1 MTTIQLIGFLI
12 VFSFYG
18 SYFAKQRLQRTQGIS
33 TDRLGRGNKPKKTLV
48 IEVSLKITTFSMAGV
63 QLGSIMMDTRWLS
76 FISSNA
82 LRYTGIAAALAGTM
96 IFIVAMATMRNSW
109 RAGVDASQKTELVTD
124 GLYRFSRNPAFL
136 GFNLFYL
143 GITLA
148 FCNPVSLLFFVLC
161 AALLHLQIV
170 EEEKFLTSAFGGAYL
185 QYRKHTGRYV
195 TLFLRQASTRS

>member
-1 MTTIQLIGFLI
+1 MTIIQLAGLLI
-12 VFSFYG
+12 VLSFYG
-18 SYFAKQRLQRTQGIS
+18 SYFAKQRLQRTLGIS

-63 QLGSIMMDTRWLS
+63 QLGSIVMDTRWIS

-96 IFIVAMATMRNSW
+96 IFIAAMATMKNSW
-109 RAGVDASQKTELVTD
+109 RAGVDAAQKTELVTD

-136 GFNLFYL
+136 GFDLFYL

-161 AALLHLQIV
+161 TALLHLQIV
-170 EEEKFLTSAFGGAYL
+170 EEEKFLISAFGAEYVK
-185 QYRKHTGRYV
+185 YRKNTGRYV
-195 TLFLRQASTRS
+195 TLFLKQASSR